1 MVMIVVV
8 LVTVAEPDL
17 QMKGGGG
24 GGGGH
29 PDPEIRGAVS
39 KKYISAFRPSVW
51 SKDKEEGGGGQA
63 PMAPPLDPSLGD
75 DNNVLAPKPFLIRSI
90 DYNPSVI
97 WISPKNGT
105 CP

>member
-1 MVMIVVV
+1 MIMIVIV
-8 LVTVAEPDL
+8 LVTVADPDL

-24 GGGGH
+24 GGAGGH

-51 SKDKEEGGGGQA
+51 SKDKGGGGQA

-97 WISPKNGT
+97 
-105 CP
+105 